1 MQIVL
6 RCGSRQLSL
15 ERPRVMGILNVTPD
29 SFSYG
34 GEFFALDSALK
45 QVETMLEAGTD
56 IIDIG
61 GESTRPGAQAVD
73 DQAEMDRVLPVI
85 EAIVRRFD
93 TIISLDTSKP
103 ALMREAARAGVGLI
117 NDVRALREPGALEAA
132 AQSGLPVCLM
142 HMQGEPRTMQQ
153 APHYTYVVAEVGQF
167 LEQRRQ
173 DCIAAGIDS
182 TQIVVDPGFGF
193 GKTLTHNLLLLK
205 YLERLGQSAPVL
217 AGLSRKRMFAQILGS
232 E

>member
-1 MQIVL
+1 
-6 RCGSRQLSL
+6 
-15 ERPRVMGILNVTPD
+15 
-29 SFSYG
+29 
-34 GEFFALDSALK
+34 
-45 QVETMLEAGTD
+45 MLEAGTD